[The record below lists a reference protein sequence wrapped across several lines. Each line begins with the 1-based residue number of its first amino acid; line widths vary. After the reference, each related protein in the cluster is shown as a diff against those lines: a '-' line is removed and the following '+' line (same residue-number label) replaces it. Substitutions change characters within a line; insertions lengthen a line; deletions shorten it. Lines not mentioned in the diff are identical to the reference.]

1 MQQHKL
7 PVEATPDTAGAW
19 YRQPVL
25 WLGAV
30 IFAASLAGCIWTIV
44 LGSRHAD
51 LPLEM
56 AERPHTLLD
65 MPMHA
70 GGNRARQDQ
79 NTKGAQSPPSPDAAS
94 APAHRP

>member
-1 MQQHKL
+1 MQQHK
-7 PVEATPDTAGAW
+7 PPAEASAQADAW

-51 LPLEM
+51 LPLDM
-56 AERPHTLLD
+56 ADHPHTLLD
-65 MPMHA
+65 MPMHGNGKA
-70 GGNRARQDQ
+70 GRPEAGNAKASSSRAA
-79 NTKGAQSPPSPDAAS
+79 GAPGRGP
-94 APAHRP
+94 

>member
-1 MQQHKL
+1 MQQHK
-7 PVEATPDTAGAW
+7 PPAETSAAADAW

-44 LGSRHAD
+44 LGARHAD
-51 LPLEM
+51 LPLDM
-56 AERPHTLLD
+56 TERPHTLLD

-70 GGNRARQDQ
+70 PARETQGTGQ
-79 NTKGAQSPPSPDAAS
+79 QAGAKAPSSRDATAT
-94 APAHRP
+94 PGQRP

>member
-1 MQQHKL
+1 MQQHK
-7 PVEATPDTAGAW
+7 PPAEASASADAW

-51 LPLEM
+51 LPLQMTEH
-56 AERPHTLLD
+56 PHALLD
-65 MPMHA
+65 MPMHGPVNGGRKKAESAKASSSRAA
-70 GGNRARQDQ
+70 G
-79 NTKGAQSPPSPDAAS
+79 
-94 APAHRP
+94 APGRGP

>member
-1 MQQHKL
+1 MQQHKR
-7 PVEATPDTAGAW
+7 PAEASAAADAW

-51 LPLEM
+51 LPLDM
-56 AERPHTLLD
+56 TERPHTLLD

-70 GGNRARQDQ
+70 PAREKQLTGQ
-79 NTKGAQSPPSPDAAS
+79 EAGAKASPSPDATGT
-94 APAHRP
+94 PGQRP

>member
-7 PVEATPDTAGAW
+7 PVETAPAAADAW

-25 WLGAV
+25 WLGLV

-56 AERPHTLLD
+56 SERPHTLLD
-65 MPMHA
+65 MPMHPA
-70 GGNRARQDQ
+70 GKSSRKPEDA
-79 NTKGAQSPPSPDAAS
+79 KGAQPPSYDAAG
-94 APAHRP
+94 APAQHP

>member
-1 MQQHKL
+1 MQQHKP
-7 PVEATPDTAGAW
+7 PVEAPATADAW

-65 MPMHA
+65 MPMHPA
-70 GGNRARQDQ
+70 GTDHRKAETR
-79 NTKGAQSPPSPDAAS
+79 KGAPSTLHPDAAG